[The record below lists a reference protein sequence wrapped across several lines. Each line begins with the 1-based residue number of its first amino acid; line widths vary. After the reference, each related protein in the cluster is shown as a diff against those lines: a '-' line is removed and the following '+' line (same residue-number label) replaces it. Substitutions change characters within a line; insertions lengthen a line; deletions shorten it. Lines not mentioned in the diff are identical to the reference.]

1 MLMQTVALQD
11 LRVLYRPIWAALS
24 SRQSHLSQLAGRARA
39 LFANIS
45 QFAATDP
52 DVPHDCSGLVTLAAV
67 GKTIAFMH
75 ADRLPAVKGA
85 RFLDSLP
92 GVQMIPSGPLS
103 HLSEGQIER
112 RGSTDMP
119 TILSLIAR
127 SQPEPFKRRTLRMG
141 PYFGVKVNGA

>member
-45 QFAATDP
+45 QFAASDP

-75 ADRLPAVKGA
+75 AD
-85 RFLDSLP
+85 
-92 GVQMIPSGPLS
+92 PSGPLS
-103 HLSEGQIER
+103 HLSEGQFER

-119 TILSLIAR
+119 AILSLIAR